1 MRARGESCE
10 LLAMCGQMRK
20 AGWEAVK
27 KFDVQRLGGN
37 RCKIVVIE
45 AGDMP
50 AFYVK
55 PKRVVEIIR
64 HL

>member
-1 MRARGESCE
+1 
-10 LLAMCGQMRK
+10 MCGQMRK